1 MGIPVCCRQA
11 FKVIENLDKKRILSP
26 TIYSVSF
33 RDLVDVW
40 IETMHPTEHILVL
53 WDARNH
59 LDILKKSGF
68 LLESA
73 SFYDNK
79 IMTITLSDVR
89 DCFYIMDV
97 LDAYGT
103 SPYMQVYTQ
112 GRLLTD
118 NLENLREEITN

>member
-1 MGIPVCCRQA
+1 M
-11 FKVIENLDKKRILSP
+11 IENISKKRILSP

-33 RDLVDVW
+33 QDLVDVW
-40 IETMHPTEHILVL
+40 IETMHPTEHIMVL

-68 LLESA
+68 LLDSG

-79 IMTITLSDVR
+79 IMTISLNDVR

-97 LDAYGT
+97 LDAYDEH
-103 SPYMQVYTQ
+103 PYIQIYTE
-112 GRLLTD
+112 GKLLTD